1 MEKFSTRKRIRSFGY
16 AWKGIRSFV
25 SKEHNAWIHCTAII
39 IVTVAGFCF
48 GITRNEWIAIILC
61 FGVVL
66 AAAGF
71 NTPIERLVNLVSPER
86 NPIAGDVKDIAAG
99 SVLICAIVAAI
110 VGIII
115 FMPYVLAVLLCNMG

>member
-1 MEKFSTRKRIRSFGY
+1 MHGNYYSNSGRILFR
-16 AWKGIRSFV
+16 
-25 SKEHNAWIHCTAII
+25 HHP
-39 IVTVAGFCF
+39 
-48 GITRNEWIAIILC
+48 NEWIAIILC

-66 AAAGF
+66 AAEGF
-71 NTPIERLVNLVSPER
+71 NTAIERLVNLVSPER

>member
-1 MEKFSTRKRIRSFGY
+1 MHGNYYSNSGRILFRHHPE
-16 AWKGIRSFV
+16 RMV
-25 SKEHNAWIHCTAII
+25 
-39 IVTVAGFCF
+39 
-48 GITRNEWIAIILC
+48 AIILC

-66 AAAGF
+66 AAEGF
-71 NTPIERLVNLVSPER
+71 NTAIERLVNLVSPER

>member
-1 MEKFSTRKRIRSFGY
+1 MHGNYYSNSGRILFRHHPE
-16 AWKGIRSFV
+16 R
-25 SKEHNAWIHCTAII
+25 
-39 IVTVAGFCF
+39 
-48 GITRNEWIAIILC
+48 ILC

-66 AAAGF
+66 AAEGF
-71 NTPIERLVNLVSPER
+71 NTAIERLVNLVSPER

>member
-1 MEKFSTRKRIRSFGY
+1 MHGNYYSNSGRILFRHHPERMDSY
-16 AWKGIRSFV
+16 PFV
-25 SKEHNAWIHCTAII
+25 PGD
-39 IVTVAGFCF
+39 AGFCF

-66 AAAGF
+66 AAEGF
-71 NTPIERLVNLVSPER
+71 NTAIERLVNLVSPER

>member
-1 MEKFSTRKRIRSFGY
+1 MYGNYYSNSGRILFRHHPERMDSY
-16 AWKGIRSFV
+16 
-25 SKEHNAWIHCTAII
+25 HT
-39 IVTVAGFCF
+39 
-48 GITRNEWIAIILC
+48 L

-66 AAAGF
+66 AAEGF
-71 NTPIERLVNLVSPER
+71 NTAIERLVNLVSPER

>member
-1 MEKFSTRKRIRSFGY
+1 MYGNYYSNSGRILFRHHPERMDGYHTLFWSSTGSR
-16 AWKGIRSFV
+16 
-25 SKEHNAWIHCTAII
+25 
-39 IVTVAGFCF
+39 
-48 GITRNEWIAIILC
+48 
-61 FGVVL
+61 
-66 AAAGF
+66 GF
-71 NTPIERLVNLVSPER
+71 NTAIERLVNLVSPER

>member
-1 MEKFSTRKRIRSFGY
+1 M
-16 AWKGIRSFV
+16 
-25 SKEHNAWIHCTAII
+25 
-39 IVTVAGFCF
+39 AGFCF

-66 AAAGF
+66 AA
-71 NTPIERLVNLVSPER
+71 
-86 NPIAGDVKDIAAG
+86 GDVIDIAAG

>member
-1 MEKFSTRKRIRSFGY
+1 MHGNYYSNSDR
-16 AWKGIRSFV
+16 
-25 SKEHNAWIHCTAII
+25 
-39 IVTVAGFCF
+39 GFCF

-66 AAAGF
+66 AAEGF
-71 NTPIERLVNLVSPER
+71 NTAIERLVNLVSPER

-110 VGIII
+110 IGLSLHAL
-115 FMPYVLAVLLCNMG
+115 VLAVLLCNMGK